1 MIAFIKAQNMFGI
14 GTSELLIILLIAL
27 LVFGPKEIPKIA
39 RTLGRGMRE
48 LQRAKEELRQT
59 IYTEI
64 EDEEEETTPKALENK
79 ETETNTNKDTKGVD
93 STSDNTDTKA

>member
-1 MIAFIKAQNMFGI
+1 VIAFIKAQNMFGI

-64 EDEEEETTPKALENK
+64 EDEEEGKTTPKALENK
-79 ETETNTNKDTKGVD
+79 EAETNKDIKGVD